1 MLRARDPAKPT
12 LPPPAPDVAVAPK
25 SCRPSPALV
34 TSARTVAGPFAVPAT
49 VAELVTV
56 A

>member
-1 MLRARDPAKPT
+1 MLT

-25 SCRPSPALV
+25 SLSASPEDV
-34 TSARTVAGPFAVPAT
+34 TSAFTVAGPFAVPAT
-49 VAELVTV
+49 VAELVTF